1 MILLAHPSGNNFV
14 REAAMALLS
23 ADVLTE
29 LHLGIAACGGNGF
42 AKLSRLPG
50 MAEIRRRTY
59 DSRLWSTLRLHPWRE
74 GGRLLACRLGWPSLI
89 AHETGPFCI
98 DAVYQSFDRTVARC
112 IDLEKGSVPNSA
124 KHAKG
129 RSGYWGLTPFPRT
142 PYRSISGVYCY
153 EDGALETFRAAKAA
167 GIVCCYDLPIAYWRT
182 ARKLLEEEA
191 QRWPQWE
198 PTLVGTRDSVEKC
211 ARKDA
216 ELDLADLIV
225 CPSNFVRDSLPSEI
239 LQSKAVAVVP
249 FGSPEGRWLE
259 KGSDPNS
266 AKHPKG
272 RSGWGLT
279 PSPKDGRLRVFFA
292 GSMSQRKGLADL
304 FAAMQ
309 LLDPNRIELHV
320 MGSPIVPIEFYRSQY
335 PHFVYH
341 ATRSNADV
349 LKLMQ
354 TMDVF
359 CLPSIVEGRALVMQ
373 EAMSQ
378 GLPIIITP
386 NTGGEDLVDVTSPFG
401 MGHVPVD
408 SIKGEP
414 MALATGDAQNMIPTG
429 SDVTPE
435 ASAYGSGVE
444 KIYGRGATGF
454 LVPIR
459 SPETIAE
466 CIAWCCDHREEVV
479 SMGKAAMDKSREYT
493 WKAYG
498 DGIVNAVQD
507 AVRKR

>member
-1 MILLAHPSGNNFV
+1 VILLAHPSGNNFV
-14 REAAMALLS
+14 RETAMAFFDAKALR
-23 ADVLTE
+23 E
-29 LHLGIAACGGNGF
+29 LHLGIVACGGNGF

-59 DSRLWSTLRLHPWRE
+59 DARLRSTLRLHPWRE
-74 GGRLLACRLGWPSLI
+74 GGRLLASRLGWRSLI

-98 DAVYQSFDRTVARC
+98 DAVFENFDRSVARRVATLC
-112 IDLEKGSVPNSA
+112 SQPSSRDAVP
-124 KHAKG
+124 
-129 RSGYWGLTPFPRT
+129 T
-142 PYRSISGVYCY
+142 GVYCY
-153 EDGALETFRAAKAA
+153 EDGALETFRAARAA

-191 QRWPQWE
+191 KRWPQWE
-198 PTLVGTRDSVEKC
+198 PTLVGTRDSAAKC

-216 ELDLADLIV
+216 ELKMADLIV
-225 CPSNFVRDSLPSEI
+225 CPSNFVRDSLPSEV
-239 LQSKAVAVVP
+239 LLSKTVAVIP
-249 FGSPEGRWLE
+249 FGSPDSPR
-259 KGSDPNS
+259 DF
-266 AKHPKG
+266 
-272 RSGWGLT
+272 
-279 PSPKDGRLRVFFA
+279 PSLKKEPEYDVELNRDDLNNHSRLRILFA
-292 GSMSQRKGLADL
+292 GSMTQRKGLADL
-304 FAAMQ
+304 FAAMK
-309 LLDPNRIELHV
+309 LLDLEKVELHV
-320 MGSPIVPIEFYRSQY
+320 MGSPIAPIDFYRSQY

-359 CLPSIVEGRALVMQ
+359 CLPSIVEGRALVIQ

-386 NTGGEDLVDVTSPFG
+386 NTGGEDLVEVTSPFG

-408 SIKGEP
+408 SIQGEP
-414 MALATGDAQNMIPTG
+414 IALATGDAQNMIPTG
-429 SDVTPE
+429 SDMTSE

-466 CIAWCCDHREEVV
+466 CIAWYCEHRQDVV
-479 SMGKAAMDKSREYT
+479 AMGKAAMSKSREYT

-498 DGIVNAVQD
+498 DGIVHAVQEM
-507 AVRKR
+507 VRER

>member
-14 REAAMALLS
+14 RETAMAFFDAKALR
-23 ADVLTE
+23 E
-29 LHLGIAACGGNGF
+29 LHLGIAACGENGF

-59 DSRLWSTLRLHPWRE
+59 DSRLRSALRLHPWRE
-74 GGRLLACRLGWPSLI
+74 GGRLLASRLGWRSLI
-89 AHETGPFCI
+89 AHETGPFCV
-98 DAVYQSFDRTVARC
+98 DAVFENFDRSVARRVATLC
-112 IDLEKGSVPNSA
+112 RQPLSRDAVP
-124 KHAKG
+124 
-129 RSGYWGLTPFPRT
+129 T
-142 PYRSISGVYCY
+142 GVYCY

-182 ARKLLEEEA
+182 ARKFLEEEA
-191 QRWPQWE
+191 ERWPQWE
-198 PTLVGTRDSVEKC
+198 PTLVGTRDSVAKC

-216 ELDLADLIV
+216 ELEMADLIV
-225 CPSNFVRDSLPSEI
+225 CPSKFVRDSLPSEV
-239 LQSKAVAVVP
+239 LLSKTVAVIP
-249 FGSPEGRWLE
+249 FGSPDSPR
-259 KGSDPNS
+259 DF
-266 AKHPKG
+266 
-272 RSGWGLT
+272 
-279 PSPKDGRLRVFFA
+279 PSRKKEPEYDVELNRDDLNNHSRLRILFA
-292 GSMSQRKGLADL
+292 GSMTQRKGLADL
-304 FAAMQ
+304 FAAMK
-309 LLDPNRIELHV
+309 LLDPERIELHV

-359 CLPSIVEGRALVMQ
+359 CLPSLVEGRALVIQ

-386 NTGGEDLVDVTSPFG
+386 NTGGEDLVEVTHPFQES
-401 MGHVPVD
+401 V
-408 SIKGEP
+408 
-414 MALATGDAQNMIPTG
+414 
-429 SDVTPE
+429 
-435 ASAYGSGVE
+435 
-444 KIYGRGATGF
+444 YGRGATGF

-479 SMGKAAMDKSREYT
+479 AMGHAAMSKSQEYT

-498 DGIVNAVQD
+498 DGIVYAVQD
-507 AVRKR
+507 AVRAR

>member
-14 REAAMALLS
+14 RETAMAFFDAKALR
-23 ADVLTE
+23 E

-59 DSRLWSTLRLHPWRE
+59 DSRLRSTLRLHPWRE
-74 GGRLLACRLGWPSLI
+74 GGRLLASRLGWRSLI

-98 DAVYQSFDRTVARC
+98 DAVFETFDRSVARRVATLC
-112 IDLEKGSVPNSA
+112 MEKGSDPNSA

-129 RSGYWGLTPFPRT
+129 RSGYWGLTPFPR
-142 PYRSISGVYCY
+142 PRCISGVYCY
-153 EDGALETFRAAKAA
+153 EDGALKTFRAAKAA

-182 ARKLLEEEA
+182 ARRLLEEEA
-191 QRWPQWE
+191 KRWPQWE
-198 PTLVGTRDSVEKC
+198 PTLVGTRDSAAKC

-216 ELDLADLIV
+216 ELELADLIV
-225 CPSNFVRDSLPSEI
+225 CPSSFVRDSLPSEV
-239 LQSKAVAVVP
+239 LLSKTVAVIP
-249 FGSPEGRWLE
+249 FGSPDSPR
-259 KGSDPNS
+259 DF
-266 AKHPKG
+266 
-272 RSGWGLT
+272 
-279 PSPKDGRLRVFFA
+279 PSRKKEPEYDVELNRDDLNNHSRLRILFA
-292 GSMSQRKGLADL
+292 GSMTQRKGLADL
-304 FAAMQ
+304 FAAMK
-309 LLDPNRIELHV
+309 LLDLEKVELHV

-359 CLPSIVEGRALVMQ
+359 CLPSIVEGRALVIQ

-408 SIKGEP
+408 SIQGEP
-414 MALATGDAQNMIPTG
+414 IALATGDAQNMIPTG
-429 SDVTPE
+429 SDMTSE

-466 CIAWCCDHREEVV
+466 CIAWCYDHREEVV
-479 SMGKAAMDKSREYT
+479 SMGKAAMRKSQEYT

-498 DGIVNAVQD
+498 DGIVYAVQD
-507 AVRKR
+507 AVRAR

>member
-14 REAAMALLS
+14 REAAMAFFDAKALR
-23 ADVLTE
+23 E

-74 GGRLLACRLGWPSLI
+74 GGRLLASRLGWRSLI
-89 AHETGPFCI
+89 AHETGPFCV
-98 DAVYQSFDRTVARC
+98 DAVFENFDRSVARRVATLC
-112 IDLEKGSVPNSA
+112 SQPSSRDAV
-124 KHAKG
+124 
-129 RSGYWGLTPFPRT
+129 LT
-142 PYRSISGVYCY
+142 GVYCY

-182 ARKLLEEEA
+182 ARKLLEKEA
-191 QRWPQWE
+191 KRWPQWE
-198 PTLVGTRDSVEKC
+198 PTLVGTRDSVAKC

-216 ELDLADLIV
+216 ELELADLIV
-225 CPSNFVRDSLPSEI
+225 CPSSFVRDSLPSEV
-239 LQSKAVAVVP
+239 LLSKTVAVIP
-249 FGSPEGRWLE
+249 FGSPDSPR
-259 KGSDPNS
+259 DF
-266 AKHPKG
+266 
-272 RSGWGLT
+272 
-279 PSPKDGRLRVFFA
+279 PSLKKEPEYDVELNRDDLNNHSRLRILFA
-292 GSMSQRKGLADL
+292 GSMTQRKGLADL
-304 FAAMQ
+304 FAAMKV
-309 LLDPNRIELHV
+309 LDLEKIELHV
-320 MGSPIVPIEFYRSQY
+320 MGSPIAPIDFYRSQY

-359 CLPSIVEGRALVMQ
+359 CLPSIVEGRALVIQ

-414 MALATGDAQNMIPTG
+414 IALATGDAQNMIPTG
-429 SDVTPE
+429 SDMTSE

-466 CIAWCCDHREEVV
+466 CIAWCYDHREEVV
-479 SMGKAAMDKSREYT
+479 SMGHAAMSKSQEYT

-498 DGIVNAVQD
+498 DGIVHAVQEM
-507 AVRKR
+507 VRER